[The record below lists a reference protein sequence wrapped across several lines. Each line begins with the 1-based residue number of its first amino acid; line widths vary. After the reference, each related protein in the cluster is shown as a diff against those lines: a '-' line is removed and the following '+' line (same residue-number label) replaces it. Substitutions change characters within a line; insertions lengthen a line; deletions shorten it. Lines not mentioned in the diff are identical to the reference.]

1 MEKRKAMYFAHPVNV
16 YNTPLE
22 TDLMQFLQ
30 VSFPE
35 CDIENPNQPKHQ
47 EGYQRWL
54 KETGNG
60 MNYYLK
66 EFLVNMDGVI
76 GLSFPDGRIGAGVF
90 SEEESIF
97 KRTGS
102 LWTLTYDENLTRI
115 RDFSFLQPFALTPDE
130 TRQRVYIGGKRE
142 NGIKG
147 FFD

>member
-1 MEKRKAMYFAHPVNV
+1 MEKKKIMYFAHPVNI

-22 TDLMQFLQ
+22 TDLMHFLQ
-30 VSFPE
+30 GSFPE
-35 CDIENPNQPKHQ
+35 WDIENPNQPKHQ

-66 EFLVNMDGVI
+66 EFLVNMDGVT
-76 GLSFPDGRIGAGVF
+76 GMYFKDGRIGAGVF

-97 KRTGS
+97 KRTGN
-102 LWTLTYDENLTRI
+102 LWTVTYDNNLTRI
-115 RDFSFLQPFALTPDE
+115 NDSSFLKPFALSVEE
-130 TRQRVYIGGKRE
+130 TRQRIYIGGKRE
-142 NGIKG
+142 NGMKG